1 MPLAFG
7 AHAGALLA
15 LTGSP
20 VNVLVSDAASD
31 AGVGRFG
38 FFEFALAGIPLLVGT
53 VAITVLIGERVL
65 PHRNAKSMP
74 PDFSALAEVLAAD
87 YDLDDDDPLFSR
99 HHGAAEFVVAPRSGL
114 VGQAVFPGM
123 ITESGD
129 LVIVAVQRGGESLGP
144 GEIVLAAGDAVLVRG
159 TWEALATHL
168 PDDDVLVVDEPD
180 RVRRQVVPL
189 GLGAK
194 EAVGVLAAMVVLLA
208 TGAVPPA
215 VAALLA
221 AGALILLHVVSIDEA
236 FRSISW
242 TTVVLVG
249 GMIPLSLAMQ
259 ETGAAEKL
267 ATGLTDLVGDSSSYA
282 LLAGLFVLTAVL
294 GQLISNTATALIV
307 IPIAVSSAIEL
318 GVSPRPVLMA
328 VNVAAAAALLTPV
341 ATPANLMVMEPGG
354 YRFGDYWKLGLPL
367 LGWFFV
373 VSVVLVPVIWS
384 F

>member
-1 MPLAFG
+1 
-7 AHAGALLA
+7 
-15 LTGSP
+15 
-20 VNVLVSDAASD
+20 
-31 AGVGRFG
+31 
-38 FFEFALAGIPLLVGT
+38 
-53 VAITVLIGERVL
+53 
-65 PHRNAKSMP
+65 
-74 PDFSALAEVLAAD
+74 
-87 YDLDDDDPLFSR
+87 
-99 HHGAAEFVVAPRSGL
+99 
-114 VGQAVFPGM
+114 
-123 ITESGD
+123 
-129 LVIVAVQRGGESLGP
+129 
-144 GEIVLAAGDAVLVRG
+144 
-159 TWEALATHL
+159 
-168 PDDDVLVVDEPD
+168 
-180 RVRRQVVPL
+180 
-189 GLGAK
+189 
-194 EAVGVLAAMVVLLA
+194 MVVLLA

>member
-1 MPLAFG
+1 
-7 AHAGALLA
+7 
-15 LTGSP
+15 
-20 VNVLVSDAASD
+20 
-31 AGVGRFG
+31 
-38 FFEFALAGIPLLVGT
+38 
-53 VAITVLIGERVL
+53 
-65 PHRNAKSMP
+65 
-74 PDFSALAEVLAAD
+74 
-87 YDLDDDDPLFSR
+87 
-99 HHGAAEFVVAPRSGL
+99 
-114 VGQAVFPGM
+114 M

-159 TWEALATHL
+159 SWEALATHL
-168 PDDDVLVVDEPD
+168 PDDDDVLVVDEPD
-180 RVRRQVVPL
+180 QVRRQVVPL

-194 EAVGVLAAMVVLLA
+194 EAVGVLAGMVVLLA

-221 AGALILLHVVSIDEA
+221 AGALILLHVVSIDQA

-259 ETGAAEKL
+259 QTGAAEKL
-267 ATGLTDLVGDSSSYA
+267 ATRAHRPGRGLQLVRT
-282 LLAGLFVLTAVL
+282 AGGPVRAHRR
-294 GQLISNTATALIV
+294 AR
-307 IPIAVSSAIEL
+307 SAHQQHRDRAHRDPHR
-318 GVSPRPVLMA
+318 GVVRDRARCVAAPVLMA